1 MALPQIPLV
10 EGEGEDARNNA
21 RSRSPYRVGG
31 RCERERKRDIKIE
44 MERFKEVFQ
53 YNTDEE
59 VGGHNTPKFETVSF
73 SCTYK
78 ENRKETTLSCPVF
91 HSYYPRGLHLS
102 NK

>member
-1 MALPQIPLV
+1 MMALPQIPLV

-31 RCERERKRDIKIE
+31 RCEREIKIE
-44 MERFKEVFQ
+44 MERFKEVFH

-59 VGGHNTPKFETVSF
+59 AGGHNTPKFETVSF

-78 ENRKETTLSCPVF
+78 ENRKETTLNCPVL

>member
-1 MALPQIPLV
+1 MMALPQVPLR
-10 EGEGEDARNNA
+10 EEDDSRKYA
-21 RSRSPYRVGG
+21 RSRSPYRVGSSCG
-31 RCERERKRDIKIE
+31 RDIKIE

-59 VGGHNTPKFETVSF
+59 ASGHNTPKFETVSF
-73 SCTYK
+73 HASNI

-91 HSYYPRGLHLS
+91 QSKYPIGLHLS